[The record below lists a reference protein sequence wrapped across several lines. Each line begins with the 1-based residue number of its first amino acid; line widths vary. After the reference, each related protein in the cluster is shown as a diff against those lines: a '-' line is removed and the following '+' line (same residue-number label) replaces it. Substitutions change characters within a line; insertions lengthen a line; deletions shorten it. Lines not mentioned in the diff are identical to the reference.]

1 MLEFDRVSVR
11 VRGVPLL
18 RDVSLKLAPGD
29 FVALLGPNGAGKTTL
44 IRTAL
49 GLLPAAEG
57 RVRLGGQ
64 DVRRLSGRQRAAQAA
79 WLPQHHRFHE
89 EVSALDLA
97 AAARFRFIETRQASL
112 DAARAALTRA
122 GAAEFAARLVSRLSG
137 GEQQRV
143 AFGCLLA
150 QQAPLL
156 LLDEP
161 ANHLD
166 PAQQVSL
173 YRLIGDCWQQGLGV
187 LCITHDVNLL
197 AHAARGRESS
207 VRILGVQCGS
217 LAFESRLDAP
227 DLGPRLSELFGLRL
241 GEARLEGRRVFL
253 PAEVAP

>member
-1 MLEFDRVSVR
+1 MLELDRVSVR
-11 VRGVPLL
+11 VRGVLLL

-49 GLLPAAEG
+49 GLLPAGEG
-57 RVRLGGQ
+57 SVRLGGQ
-64 DVRRLSGRQRAAQAA
+64 DVRRMSGRERAAQAA
-79 WLPQHHRFHE
+79 WLPQHHRIHE
-89 EVSALDLA
+89 EISALDLA
-97 AAARFRFIETRQASL
+97 AAAR
-112 DAARAALTRA
+112 
-122 GAAEFAARLVSRLSG
+122 LVARLSG

-173 YRLIGDCWQQGLGV
+173 YRLIGDCWREGLGV

-197 AHAARGRESS
+197 AHAARDRESS

-217 LAFESRLDAP
+217 LTFESRLDAP
-227 DLGPRLSELFGLRL
+227 DLGQRLSELFGLRL